1 MSRIILSCWP
11 SGQERVVVGWDHGVS
26 PPGCFWQEYN
36 EEPADGE
43 YPEGWEEM
51 IREGGFF
58 KGIPLDHFRANVP
71 ADLRPLITDY
81 VLELLYDHMA
91 DPDSGYNAPPI
102 DLSASALDS
111 EMPPRP
117 TEAA

>member
-1 MSRIILSCWP
+1 MSRIVLSRYP
-11 SGQERVVVGWDHGVS
+11 SSQERLVVGYDHAIGTPGAFWTEYNQEPS
-26 PPGCFWQEYN
+26 DGDYPPGWAEVL
-36 EEPADGE
+36 
-43 YPEGWEEM
+43 
-51 IREGGFF
+51 REGGFAV
-58 KGIPLDHFRANVP
+58 GIPLDRFRSSVP
-71 ADLRPLITDY
+71 ADLQPLITDY

-117 TEAA
+117 AA